1 MGGGGNSSTE
11 GYVEAFDV
19 TNGQWSGIC
28 ANSFDILDA
37 HIICSMLGFPTAIA
51 ALANGAAADLYGTAP
66 SGTNFVLDNLGC
78 TGKESSVFH
87 CLVTDEVTEICG
99 ASQIAGV
106 KCATSKLWSEDLT
119 VQAAL
124 KDQKHCKS

>member
-1 MGGGGNSSTE
+1 MSFQFLTNVILSVPVRLGGTESTE
-11 GYVEAFDV
+11 SEGYIEVLGID
-19 TNGQWSGIC
+19 GQWGGVC
-28 ANSFDILDA
+28 DNGFDIHDA
-37 HIICSMLGFPTAIA
+37 HVICKMLGYPTAIE

-106 KCATSKLWSEDLT
+106 KCASSKL
-119 VQAAL
+119 
-124 KDQKHCKS
+124 